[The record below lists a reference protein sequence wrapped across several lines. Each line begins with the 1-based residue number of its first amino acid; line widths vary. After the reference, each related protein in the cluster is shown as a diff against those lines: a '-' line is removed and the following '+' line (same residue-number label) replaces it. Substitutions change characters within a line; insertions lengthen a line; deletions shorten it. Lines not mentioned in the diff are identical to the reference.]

1 MFGIDTI
8 FYLLLL
14 GASTAISYDASRDQ
28 ARAAEQTGFQQKLAA
43 DKAAEVAT
51 LEAAEASRRARDDK
65 DRKLARIRAGMNQS
79 GLVFEGSLE
88 DVFAETAGRME
99 LEILDASRAKVQEVQ
114 NIRGQ
119 GELAM
124 WQARTQAV
132 AAHAEGVGTILSG
145 VSSAAG
151 TAYGAYQSGAF
162 GGSRAAAAPAANA

>member
-28 ARAAEQTGFQQKLAA
+28 ARAAEQAGAIQKDAA
-43 DKAAEVAT
+43 DKAADVAE
-51 LEAAEASRRARDDK
+51 LEAAEASRRARNDK

-99 LEILDASRAKVQEVQ
+99 LEVLDASRARVQESQ
-114 NIRGQ
+114 NLRSRGD
-119 GELAM
+119 LAL
-124 WQARTQAV
+124 WEARTQSV
-132 AAHAEGVGTILSG
+132 AAHAQGVGTILSG
-145 VSSAAG
+145 A
-151 TAYGAYQSGAF
+151 T
-162 GGSRAAAAPAANA
+162 RATGVAIR